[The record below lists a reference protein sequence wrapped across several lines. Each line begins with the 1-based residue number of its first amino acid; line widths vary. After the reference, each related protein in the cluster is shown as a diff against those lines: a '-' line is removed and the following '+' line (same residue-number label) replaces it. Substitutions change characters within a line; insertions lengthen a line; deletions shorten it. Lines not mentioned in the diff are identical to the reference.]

1 VPARSG
7 PDRGAIRAG
16 AAGIG
21 GNFRRFPAFT
31 SVNPAVSAQFDT
43 VLYNKLRNTRRARV
57 VRPAQLAQ
65 VPLAVAPPARSY
77 WAAEQG
83 ERAKVHT
90 TVPGSQHPQV
100 VPADVNGAGLFLLVV
115 GSDSYSTYSL
125 PQDGSVSIGRG
136 ETNQIRVDD
145 PLASRN
151 HARLHVGEAMFV
163 EDLGSVNGTRVRE
176 LPVAPGERAAIG
188 IGDTILIGKSVLI
201 IQQRARKRPPLLRP
215 ETLRDDRGAL
225 AAIPPPPDQAMQR
238 IHQLAER
245 AAVGTINVIVTGE
258 TGVGKELLSETVH
271 RMSPRRDGPYVC
283 LNCASLSETLLE
295 SELFGHERC
304 AFTGAHQAK
313 TGLIEAA
320 ACGSLFLDEVG
331 ELSLTTQA
339 KLLRVLE
346 TREVTRLGS
355 VKPRRIDV
363 RFIAA
368 TNRDLEAEVER
379 GTFRRDLYFRLNG
392 ITLEIPTLRERRS
405 EIPYLA
411 SIFIRRICRELGRP
425 EPHLPP
431 PILQI
436 LDQYSWPGNIRELKN
451 MIERAVLLCDGP
463 AIGLDHLPAEKLD
476 PVRGPKPTPSP
487 HQPLAAAA
495 TKPAAPAERS
505 RSITQQN
512 ERLRIIEALNACA
525 GNQSRAAERLGISR
539 RTLVTKLDTYRIPR
553 PKKNVEDDSG
563 D

>member
-1 VPARSG
+1 MKP
-7 PDRGAIRAG
+7 
-16 AAGIG
+16 
-21 GNFRRFPAFT
+21 T
-31 SVNPAVSAQFDT
+31 VSAQFDT
-43 VLYNKLRNTRRARV
+43 VLYNKLRNTRMGRLARF
-57 VRPAQLAQ
+57 AQVAQ
-65 VPLAVAPPARSY
+65 VPLAVVPPARPYSE
-77 WAAEQG
+77 AERG
-83 ERAKVHT
+83 DRLKVHT
-90 TVPGSQHPQV
+90 TVPGNQQPQV
-100 VPADVNGAGLFLLVV
+100 VPDANGAGLFLLVV

-136 ETNQIRVDD
+136 ETNQVRIDD

-176 LPVAPGERAAIG
+176 QPVPPGERAAIA

-225 AAIPPPPDQAMQR
+225 AVIAPAPDQAMQR

-245 AAVGTINVIVTGE
+245 AAAGTINVIVTGE

-295 SELFGHERC
+295 SELFGHERG

-320 ACGSLFLDEVG
+320 ASGSLFLDEVG

-392 ITLEIPTLRERRS
+392 ITLTIPPLRDRRT

-411 SIFIRRICRELGRP
+411 GIFIRRICRELGRP
-425 EPHLPP
+425 EPHLPH

-436 LDQYSWPGNIRELKN
+436 LEQYAWPGNIRELKN

-463 AIGLDHLPAEKLD
+463 AIGLDHLPTEKLD
-476 PVRGPKPTPSP
+476 PVRAPKPTPPP
-487 HQPLAAAA
+487 HQPLVAAAS
-495 TKPAAPAERS
+495 AASPAERS
-505 RSITQQN
+505 RTITQQN

-553 PKKNVEDDSG
+553 PKKSVED
-563 D
+563 